1 MRHKEL
7 LSVVRSC
14 KLRPKHVLH
23 HLRYA
28 RSPFPYGI
36 HLCCCCVRVCQI
48 EARRK
53 LQRMRWEERALAGRK
68 QPMSSVLII
77 DCHAYRVLSHW
88 LQSLAA
94 VLCVALRFSCR
105 HLALAYVH
113 PFKIFQGHRFHYFDG
128 RVTGGLNCVPLNA
141 HAYLP
146 VLAFASCVRAMAVH
160 KMRASIAAGLWD
172 RTKD

>member
-1 MRHKEL
+1 ML
-7 LSVVRSC
+7 
-14 KLRPKHVLH
+14 LRPKHVLH

-28 RSPFPYGI
+28 RSPFPYGM

-94 VLCVALRFSCR
+94 VLCVAFL
-105 HLALAYVH
+105 
-113 PFKIFQGHRFHYFDG
+113 
-128 RVTGGLNCVPLNA
+128 VP
-141 HAYLP
+141 
-146 VLAFASCVRAMAVH
+146 ASCARL
-160 KMRASIAAGLWD
+160 RASFQNIPGTPLPLL
-172 RTKD
+172 